1 MAKMIIGFWLV
12 FTIFFTTLGF
22 GQTSQSSALRFTADG
37 QYVLIPH
44 TEELDMISGG
54 ITIEAWVKPEVGILS
69 RGYDS
74 IISKQLNGT
83 GYMLATNIAS
93 PDERFKAEV
102 DGIQVTSRA
111 QPAIDGWQHVA
122 AVWDGQLKIY
132 VNGQLDGVINTGPPL
147 PNSFPLWIGSS
158 PFGADTNWRGAIDEV
173 RIWAISRTQTQIQS
187 TMERYLCGNE
197 VGLRAYWSIDERQG
211 QELTDTVGR
220 SNGIISGPE
229 WVAGVELVK
238 PQRCPEVV
246 NQLVQLD
253 SLETAFIPPSV
264 PPQPEA
270 PGGIFSIL
278 ANFSNI
284 SSSNICNPFFRVV
297 ELSGG
302 NHVEGVWIDP
312 GGGQIQGLV
321 GEIVHHPTTVFASK
335 KSIQFRFNIALQDRV
350 TFVWAPDDGSLS
362 SGSLTIDAPVSGGF
376 SVPQT
381 AVTSYE
387 FSFSPGLSVNLDNAQ
402 RLIAIDG
409 EGQIIPIVSSEG
421 TSLDSGIFDLR
432 LIQVPG
438 VDVFNTFLTGADV
451 SQYDPARQNIVVRGN
466 WKRSSAFNFFVNM
479 WGTPDALVTP
489 CL

>member
-1 MAKMIIGFWLV
+1 MAKTLIGFWLV
-12 FTIFFTTLGF
+12 FTMFFTTLGF

-44 TEELDMISGG
+44 TDELDMISDGL
-54 ITIEAWVKPEVGILS
+54 TIEAWVKPEVGILS

-111 QPAIDGWQHVA
+111 QPAIGAWQHVA
-122 AVWDGQLKIY
+122 AVWDSGQLKIY
-132 VNGQLDGVINTGPPL
+132 VNGQFDGVINTGHPI

-187 TMERYLCGNE
+187 TMEQYLCGNE
-197 VGLRAYWSIDERQG
+197 VGLRAYWSFDERQG

-264 PPQPEA
+264 PAQPEA

-284 SSSNICNPFFRVV
+284 SSSNICDPFFRVV

-302 NHVEGVWIDP
+302 NHLEGVWIEP

-321 GEIVHHPTTVFASK
+321 GEIVHHPPTVFASER
-335 KSIQFRFNIALQDRV
+335 SIQFRFNIALQDRV
-350 TFVWAPDDGSLS
+350 TFVWGPDDGSLS

-402 RLIAIDG
+402 PLAANV
-409 EGQIIPIVSSEG
+409 PIVS
-421 TSLDSGIFDLR
+421 LDGSALDTGVFDLR
-432 LIQVPG
+432 LLQNPAVLI
-438 VDVFNTFLTGADV
+438 FNTFLFGTDV
-451 SQYDPARQNIVVRGN
+451 SQYDPSRQNLVVRGN
-466 WKRSSAFNFFVNM
+466 WTRSSAFKFFINM
-479 WGTPDALVTP
+479 WGTPTAP
-489 CL
+489 GSRCR